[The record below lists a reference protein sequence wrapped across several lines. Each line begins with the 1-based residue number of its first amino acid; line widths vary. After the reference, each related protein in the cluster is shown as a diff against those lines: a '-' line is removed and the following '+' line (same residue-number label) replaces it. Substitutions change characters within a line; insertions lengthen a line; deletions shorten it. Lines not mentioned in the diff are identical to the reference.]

1 MVGSPSTVDR
11 DSRASRL
18 DHRPRFSSPRFLC
31 SVPQADTPAVLWATE
46 FLLSVEVHN
55 VKLCKRLGKCAYTDL
70 TGLLPDTQSLYI
82 WGSLAIVH
90 NHSLNPD
97 KFHPRGLP
105 CIYVGTGCLENVHG
119 GKFLDPATGRYLFS
133 TNMTVN
139 ENFLPFRELESNPA
153 AVRDC
158 FGISAFRHLVAW
170 TLINKRVRK
179 CFDNAWHLGTIRS
192 FNLRKAWF
200 VIQYSDGVEEYT
212 PSEIAMIFFGEPLSN
227 VFYTA
232 FNLALLVALNVFT
245 VPLPDDFAL
254 EAHSMTHTAVS
265 ALFGGIAYSATAGDQ
280 LSPVLAYMVLVPKT
294 DNQAQHQACAVYW
307 NASKTVCLDRHRE
320 LNAHSNVD
328 RPDASVQVLDTK
340 WVFDL

>member
-1 MVGSPSTVDR
+1 VDR

-18 DHRPRFSSPRFLC
+18 DHRPRFSSPRFLG
-31 SVPQADTPAVLWATE
+31 SVPQADTPAVLWAPE

-55 VKLCKRLGKCAYTDL
+55 VKLCKGLDKCPYTDL
-70 TGLLPDTQSLYI
+70 TGLLPDTQFLYI

-133 TNMTVN
+133 TNMTVD

-212 PSEIAMIFFGEPLSN
+212 RSEIAMIFFGELLSN
-227 VFYTA
+227 VFYMA
-232 FNLALLVALNVFT
+232 FNIALLVALNVFT

-254 EAHSMTHTAVS
+254 DS
-265 ALFGGIAYSATAGDQ
+265 YSCIC
-280 LSPVLAYMVLVPKT
+280 LVWWYSLL
-294 DNQAQHQACAVYW
+294 CYCW
-307 NASKTVCLDRHRE
+307 
-320 LNAHSNVD
+320 
-328 RPDASVQVLDTK
+328 
-340 WVFDL
+340 